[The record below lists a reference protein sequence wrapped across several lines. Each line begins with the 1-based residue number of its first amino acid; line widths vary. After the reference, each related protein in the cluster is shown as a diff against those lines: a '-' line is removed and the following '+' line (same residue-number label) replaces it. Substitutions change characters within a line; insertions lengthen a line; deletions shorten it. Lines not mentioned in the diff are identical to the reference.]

1 MTVWKNFPVTFQL
14 SPLSPSSPFSF
25 SADPDRSQSFSILCL
40 RKSYA
45 DHSFNYFLFQVGHT
59 LILGLAIGYKFST
72 RTLIYLLQ
80 PCHMVTA
87 IQVGT
92 NFIALLLATSTE
104 LNSYARSR
112 VLLHCQYLSLK
123 EYLRCTFSQLQPRPP
138 H

>member
-14 SPLSPSSPFSF
+14 SPLSPSSPSSF
-25 SADPDRSQSFSILCL
+25 SADPDRSQSFSILYL

-87 IQVGT
+87 IQVGA
-92 NFIALLLATSTE
+92 NFIEMSDITHDRAKCLCQKQGSIASNVCSTV
-104 LNSYARSR
+104 
-112 VLLHCQYLSLK
+112 VL
-123 EYLRCTFSQLQPRPP
+123 
-138 H
+138 